1 MISSKDCLVLTGY
14 DDNGA
19 KIGDLTSD
27 LMAKYAARHGFSFKC
42 NRKYEVDTFSSWQKL
57 GLVRRELFGYDL
69 VLWMDM
75 DVVVTNPLVDFRKI
89 SEYFEG
95 LTFAFDW
102 EYGAP
107 HTDMFSA
114 GVFIAKHCPRSF
126 RFLDEAMTLTK
137 YSKRENYITTDQ
149 GALREVYGSSC
160 EWRDC
165 VRVVPHHALNAVPT
179 EVQPKSIDPWVPGN
193 FLCHLTGIGNDR
205 RVELF
210 HKFAPKETK

>member
-1 MISSKDCLVLTGY
+1 MISAKDCLVLTGY

-27 LMAKYAARHGFSFKC
+27 LMAKYAARWGFSFKC

-57 GLVRRELFGYDL
+57 GLVRRELLNYDL

-126 RFLDEAMTLTK
+126 RFLDEAMTKTK
-137 YSKRENYITTDQ
+137 FSKRENFTTTDQ
-149 GALREVYGSSC
+149 GALREVYNSSC

-165 VRVVPHHALNAVPT
+165 VRVVPHSVLNSVPK
-179 EVQPKSIDPWVPGN
+179 EVQPKSFDPWVPGN

-210 HKFAPKETK
+210 HKFAPKEPT